1 MFKSVSGSDTLLSAL
16 TYSHLGHRCYEIIL
30 TAFFSCEQMLRGVG
44 KFLKNVALK
53 CVVTRVT
60 EIVTGNNINEI

>member
-16 TYSHLGHRCYEIIL
+16 TYRHLLGHRCYEIIL
-30 TAFFSCEQMLRGVG
+30 TAFFSCEQMLCGVG
-44 KFLKNVALK
+44 KFLKMLC

-60 EIVTGNNINEI
+60 AIVTGNNITEI